1 MVILSGGLLAGG
13 NWNNAANAGS
23 QARNANNYRWNTN
36 ANIGVRLATRIQG
49 YESNSLAG
57 SLTLFAGL
65 RQRAKYQTESLAG

>member
-1 MVILSGGLLAGG
+1 MVILSGELLAGG

-36 ANIGVRLATRIQG
+36 SNIGFRGVTRIQVN
-49 YESNSLAG
+49 ESNSLAG

-65 RQRAKYQTESLAG
+65 RQRAKYKTESRAG